1 MGLLLFVQGVSWL
14 PGESCSK
21 DGFHA
26 VQDDFGFG
34 LAVAVLVYATIVR
47 IVLAPSTMQSLGDRN
62 WYLHSFLKWLPE
74 FRIEAGEAREGAPA
88 VGGDDYDT

>member
-1 MGLLLFVQGVSWL
+1 MGLLRFVQGVSWL

-21 DGFHA
+21 DGFRA

-88 VGGDDYDT
+88 VGGDD